1 MYFNNSDQ
9 TREDFMTRIK
19 TVGLSLK
26 VFSAKLQR
34 LPLPYRIAGCGFLL
48 AVLLGSLLAAGC
60 VKVKVESYVGGPGTL
75 EFDGFVLEAFEMEDV
90 RFDFE
95 PRDQDP
101 SLPTSIQPALA
112 YWLRLGDAIAP
123 RWRTHEWLWQRKDA
137 SEKCS
142 FTENTST
149 TNCKVCDYCNITTAC
164 MGVDPN
170 NVSYADP
177 LLSPNVFAYSGFMSA
192 ADPQLVLSYN
202 FSSGDV
208 LAACLNS
215 MGRPVGT
222 FEPATSGVYRFES
235 KVWKFKPETDPNE
248 PPGVKIHI
256 VERGLTQ
263 KTAYRLT
270 HVGGTNFWKWTIE
283 GDPLW
288 IENFSPS
295 LRVTDIRILKGEC
308 GDGSAQGKQCD
319 ITIERAPVKPSR
331 ITVDGI
337 ADYDCY
343 SNPTGSEGRFI
354 NLVSCR
360 QMDNTIIEMLVTPT
374 YETLSTNAFEKLAW
388 WVEFNVAGGADA
400 DLTTPTP
407 DPMPAGAELIIE
419 FTIQAMP

>member
-1 MYFNNSDQ
+1 MYFNNSNQ

-19 TVGLSLK
+19 AIGLSLRF
-26 VFSAKLQR
+26 FSAKLLR

-48 AVLLGSLLAAGC
+48 AVLLSSLLAAGC

-75 EFDGFVLEAFEMEDV
+75 EFNGFVLEAFEMEDV

-123 RWRTHEWLWQRKDA
+123 RWRTHKWLWQRKDA
-137 SEKCS
+137 NEKCS

-149 TNCKVCDYCNITTAC
+149 ANCKVCDYCNLTTAC

-170 NVSYADP
+170 NVSYAAP
-177 LLSPNVFAYSGFMSA
+177 SLSPNVFAYAGFMSA

-222 FEPATSGVYRFES
+222 FAPATSGVYSFGGEA
-235 KVWKFKPETDPNE
+235 WKFKPETSPDE
-248 PPGVKIHI
+248 PPGVKIHV

-263 KTAYRLT
+263 KTPYELT
-270 HVGGTNFWKWTIE
+270 YVGANFWKLTIG

-288 IENFSPS
+288 LENFSPN

-308 GDGSAQGKQCD
+308 GDGSAEGKQCD
-319 ITIERAPVKPSR
+319 TTIAREPVKPSR
-331 ITVDGI
+331 VTVDGI
-337 ADYDCY
+337 CDYNCY
-343 SNPTGSEGRFI
+343 SNPNGSDGKFI

-360 QMDNTIIEMLVTPT
+360 QMNNAIIEMFVTPT
-374 YETLSTNAFEKLAW
+374 YEILPTNPFEKLTW
-388 WVEFNVAGGADA
+388 WVEFNVAEGADA
-400 DLTTPTP
+400 NLATPAP